1 MEKTNGAAPQASR
14 PSGQAKREREVA
26 TETPSIAKEGM
37 AVSQALGLA
46 WQLALVVIV
55 PIVGG
60 YILDQHYH
68 KAPWLT
74 LGGLFV
80 AAVGVFG
87 ILSRLASSDVGSSNK
102 SGGSA

>member
-1 MEKTNGAAPQASR
+1 MEKTNGAAPPASQ
-14 PSGQAKREREVA
+14 PSGDAKGGHRTA
-26 TETPSIAKEGM
+26 TGTPDIANEGM

-68 KAPWLT
+68 REPWLT
-74 LGGLFV
+74 LAGLFV
-80 AAVGVFG
+80 AVVGVFG
-87 ILSRLASSDVGSSNK
+87 ILSRLASSEARQAEKPKGD
-102 SGGSA
+102 A